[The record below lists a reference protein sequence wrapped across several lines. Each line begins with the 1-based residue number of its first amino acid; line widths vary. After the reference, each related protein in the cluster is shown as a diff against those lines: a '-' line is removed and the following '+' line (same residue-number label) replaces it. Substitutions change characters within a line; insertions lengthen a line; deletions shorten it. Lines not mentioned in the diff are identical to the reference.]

1 MEMQKLQNYTGAPNK
16 IILLLI
22 FILV

>member
-1 MEMQKLQNYTGAPNK
+1 MELQKLQNYTGAPNK